1 MKSDIQSFHEVLPL
15 SSHQNPILPHVPTRI
30 VGRPKLGALML
41 ERLLISAT
49 GTSGREN
56 DWIINDIEVDGVSQL
71 KVKNL
76 PGALFSTRGLAADG
90 KHALS
95 CLYFR
100 GLDVIERESEAAVTV
115 TYIGS
120 NPHGAILF
128 ASIVGDTP
136 PQRPTVLPIT
146 TTDALLPTIP
156 TTITAILDQP
166 LEINMLEIEDTDTD
180 NGAADWVVNDIRID
194 GASQFMQSSDVPG
207 DMFAT
212 DTIDSFIKFHP
223 GTRIELIVT
232 YIGPNE
238 SGCCFTGRFLGTV
251 VRDDLQQPPPDV
263 RAVIQTSG
271 MLLAEE
277 VIAHCDWRAPYVP
290 SETEPS
296 ET

>member
-1 MKSDIQSFHEVLPL
+1 MKSDIQSFREVLPL

-30 VGRPKLGALML
+30 VGRPKQGALML
-41 ERLLISAT
+41 ERLFISSA
-49 GTSGREN
+49 GTSGGEN
-56 DWIINDIEVDGVSQL
+56 DWIVNDIEVDGVSQL
-71 KVKNL
+71 QVKNL
-76 PGALFSTRGLAADG
+76 SAALFSTRGIVAGG

-95 CLYFR
+95 CLYFH

-120 NPHGAILF
+120 NLHGAALF

-136 PQRPTVLPIT
+136 PQRPTVLPIAT
-146 TTDALLPTIP
+146 TNTLLPTIT
-156 TTITAILDQP
+156 TTITAVLDRP
-166 LEINMLEIEDTDTD
+166 LAISMLEIENTDTD
-180 NGAADWVVNDIRID
+180 NGAADWIVNDICID
-194 GASQFMQSSDVPG
+194 GTSQFMQSGDVPG

-212 DTIDSFIKFHP
+212 DAIDSFVRFQP

-232 YIGPNE
+232 YIGFNE
-238 SGCCFTGRFLGTV
+238 SGCCFAARLLGTV

-271 MLLAEE
+271 MILAEE

-290 SETEPS
+290 SETESS